1 MEAIAKMKFRF
12 ENKENHPMYGKT
24 HSAETLVKISKGP
37 LNPMYGK
44 NHTAES
50 KDKISLKLT
59 PV

>member
-44 NHTAES
+44 IILQ
-50 KDKISLKLT
+50 KVKIKYL
-59 PV
+59 